1 MKKLN
6 LLDKDFKIVENRK
19 IFFVVPIIILIISL
33 IFMAVNVFI
42 TKEANQVFNLGMDFT
57 GGYKMT
63 VKLGDKITADNSDEL
78 ANQIAY
84 VFENNGVKKVKI
96 TTQSSGSD
104 KAFVVSYQ
112 VPVGLSE
119 EIMESVNEDISNE
132 LESILLNSVPVV
144 TVDGNTVT
152 AVYNEF
158 LARDAQDSLIDKLE
172 SADFVVTA
180 TNKAIANEVV
190 TYTFTLSQSN
200 ANVETLISILTI
212 EDIYSGQIISSG
224 RVSGS
229 MSKTLIS
236 SAILAVVVALIVML
250 LYIAIRFKSLGFSA
264 ALATVIALAHDIIM
278 MFCFMAIARVELGG
292 NFVAGL
298 VTILGYSINNTIVI
312 FDRVRE
318 CNTLY
323 KGKKTPFEIAN
334 KAVKDT
340 FIRSVNTTF
349 TTVVTI
355 TMLAIL
361 CVESVQIFAL
371 PIIVGL
377 IAGAFSSVCVAPS
390 IWAVMQTNKLN
401 RLKKSLKGRKK
412 RRA

>member
-1 MKKLN
+1 MKKFN
-6 LLDKDFKIVENRK
+6 LLDKDIKIVENRK
-19 IFFVVPIIILIISL
+19 IFFLIPIVILIVSL
-33 IFMAVNVFI
+33 IFMAVNVFV
-42 TKEANQVFNLGMDFT
+42 TKEANQLFNLSMDFT
-57 GGYKMT
+57 GGYKTTIKM
-63 VKLGDKITADNSDEL
+63 GDRITAENSNEL
-78 ANQIAY
+78 ANAIDE
-84 VFENNGVKKVKI
+84 VFENNGVSKVKI

-104 KAFVVSYQ
+104 KAFVVAYQ
-112 VPVGLSE
+112 VPVGMSE
-119 EIMESVNEDISNE
+119 ETMETVNADIAQD
-132 LESILLNSVPVV
+132 LEKLLLNATPVV
-144 TVDGNTVT
+144 TVNGNTVT
-152 AVYNEF
+152 AVYSEF
-158 LARDAQDSLIDKLE
+158 LARDAKDVLIDKLE
-172 SADFVVTA
+172 SADFVVSQSSSTVA
-180 TNKAIANEVV
+180 DGKVSYV
-190 TYTFTLSQSN
+190 FTLNQSN
-200 ANVETLISILTI
+200 ASVETLTNVLTI

-236 SAILAVVVALIVML
+236 SAVVAVLVALVVML

-264 ALATVIALAHDIIM
+264 ALATVIALTHDVLM

-318 CNTLY
+318 CNRLY

-340 FIRSVNTTF
+340 LTRSINTTF
-349 TTVVTI
+349 TTLVTI
-355 TMLAIL
+355 SMLAIL

-371 PIIVGL
+371 PIIIGL
-377 IAGAFSSVCVAPS
+377 LAGVLSSVCIAPS

>member
-1 MKKLN
+1 MKKFN
-6 LLDKDFKIVENRK
+6 LLDKDIKIVENRK
-19 IFFVVPIIILIISL
+19 IFFLIPIVILIVSL
-33 IFMAVNVFI
+33 IFMAVNVFV
-42 TKEANQVFNLGMDFT
+42 TKEANQLFNLSMDFT
-57 GGYKMT
+57 GGYKTTIKM
-63 VKLGDKITADNSDEL
+63 GDRITAENSNVL
-78 ANQIAY
+78 ANAIDE
-84 VFENNGVKKVKI
+84 VFENNGVSKVKI

-104 KAFVVSYQ
+104 KAFVVAYQ
-112 VPVGLSE
+112 VPVGMSE
-119 EIMESVNEDISNE
+119 ETMETVNADIAQD
-132 LESILLNSVPVV
+132 LEKLLLNATPVV
-144 TVDGNTVT
+144 TVNGNTVT
-152 AVYNEF
+152 AVYSEF
-158 LARDAQDSLIDKLE
+158 LARDAKDVLIDKLE
-172 SADFVVTA
+172 SADFVVSQSSSTVA
-180 TNKAIANEVV
+180 DGKVSFV
-190 TYTFTLSQSN
+190 FTLNQSN
-200 ANVETLISILTI
+200 ASVETLTNVLTI

-236 SAILAVVVALIVML
+236 SAVVAVLVALVVML

-264 ALATVIALAHDIIM
+264 ALATVIALTHDVLM

-318 CNTLY
+318 CNRLY

-340 FIRSVNTTF
+340 LTRSINTTF
-349 TTVVTI
+349 TTLVTI
-355 TMLAIL
+355 SMLAIL

-371 PIIVGL
+371 PIIIGL
-377 IAGAFSSVCVAPS
+377 LAGVLSSVCIAPS